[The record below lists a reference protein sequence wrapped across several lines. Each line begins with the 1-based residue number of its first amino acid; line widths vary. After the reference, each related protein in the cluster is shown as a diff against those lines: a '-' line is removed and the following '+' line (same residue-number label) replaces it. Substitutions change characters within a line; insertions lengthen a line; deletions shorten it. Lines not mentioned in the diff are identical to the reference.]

1 MLLDDDR
8 TPPVAPLSDDD
19 FGDHEDASGMP
30 ETAFEA
36 EHRIVG
42 MLIMHPGLALD
53 LCAVLD
59 PSLFVDPMLRVLYT
73 KLIGTGGL
81 QAEREDLLSWLGSA
95 TIRGRSGT
103 AAIGY
108 LHGLGAM
115 TPMEKVEGLV
125 NEIIE
130 VADRRFAAAPDA
142 ELNPVGTALQYTSRM
157 GLLMWSERNEFTP
170 EGYDYLVEDTI
181 PEKELTIIMGATQA
195 GKSFLAFHLA
205 MCMARAVPFFGRRIL
220 QPVPVIWL
228 AYEGGRGAR
237 GRMLAYAKHF
247 ELEDSADFMFA
258 ALTRPVDLW
267 SKETNVDEVIKEC
280 EGVIRSR
287 FAGKRPGAVFIDT
300 HNAAT
305 PGASEIDSEAVS
317 RIRDRYKLI
326 IQALGC
332 AVVIIGHTNAMGK
345 HRGNE
350 LLVNNV
356 DTVITVTKKTV
367 LKNRIAEQLKDDDRR
382 DIRTVELVK
391 QREGETGHLFD
402 FVLPAIETGIKNKF
416 GKSRTSCVVTKPNW
430 SAQAEAE
437 ANAAQRR
444 SPANE
449 NRRAGVRVGA
459 GEMHFLQCLFR
470 ELGEAGEKAP
480 AKLQL
485 PASTIVVHR
494 TEVGKAYRES
504 IIPEDGKD
512 AASPEAVRKR
522 WERSSRKLQALGV
535 IGFREPYLWWTGK
548 EVQGV
553 PQTQRQQSMFDD
565 GAPPVDEFP
574 EDR

>member
-1 MLLDDDR
+1 MEN
-8 TPPVAPLSDDD
+8 V
-19 FGDHEDASGMP
+19 DALVS
-30 ETAFEA
+30 E
-36 EHRIVG
+36 IV
-42 MLIMHPGLALD
+42 
-53 LCAVLD
+53 
-59 PSLFVDPMLRVLYT
+59 
-73 KLIGTGGL
+73 
-81 QAEREDLLSWLGSA
+81 
-95 TIRGRSGT
+95 
-103 AAIGY
+103 
-108 LHGLGAM
+108 
-115 TPMEKVEGLV
+115 
-125 NEIIE
+125 E

-142 ELNPVGTALQYTSRM
+142 ELNPLGSSTQYTSRM
-157 GLLMWSERNEFTP
+157 GLLMWAERNEFAP

-220 QPVPVIWL
+220 EPVPVIWL

-247 ELEDSADFMFA
+247 ELEESAEFLFA

-287 FAGKRPGAVFIDT
+287 FNGKRPGAIFIDT

-317 RIRDRYKLI
+317 RIRDRYKLM

-367 LKNRIAEQLKDDDRR
+367 LKNRVAEQLKDDDRR
-382 DIRTVELVK
+382 DIRSVELVK

-402 FVLPAIETGIKNKF
+402 FVLPAVETGIKNKF

-430 SAQAEAE
+430 SDQAAAE
-437 ANAAQRR
+437 ANARDRR
-444 SPANE
+444 IESKP
-449 NRRAGVRVGA
+449 VGA
-459 GEMHFLQCLFR
+459 RITNSDDFLYLQCLFR
-470 ELGEAGEKAP
+470 QIGEVGEPAP

-485 PASTIVVHR
+485 PVGTTVVKLNDVKNDFATR
-494 TEVGKAYRES
+494 SLPAEEVTGSNQAQVR
-504 IIPEDGKD
+504 D
-512 AASPEAVRKR
+512 AIRKR
-522 WERSSRKLQALGV
+522 AFRSGARLQKAGIV
-535 IGFREPYLWWTGK
+535 GYREPYLYWTGK

-553 PQTQRQQSMFDD
+553 RETQKQRSMFDD